1 MSAGLDWNREG
12 RIWPHR
18 EASRFLEAGALT
30 WHVQRMG
37 EAGGGEAGKPQ
48 LVLLHG
54 TGASV
59 HSWRGLAP
67 LLAEHFDVFAMD
79 LPRHGFTRGHPPE
92 DMSLPRMAAS
102 IARLLREAGIAPA
115 ALIGHSAGVA
125 LALQL
130 TLDEGHDVPVIGL
143 NSALRPF
150 PGPASQI
157 FPAIAKLLFV
167 NPFVPRLFSGMAM
180 FGGEAER
187 FLYRATHSTID
198 AEGMACYEALLK
210 NPRHTKGA
218 LAMMANWDLPTLRT
232 RMSEVRVPTLLIH
245 SSDDAAIPVSWAR
258 EASGWIA
265 GARLEVLEGLGH
277 LAHEEAPERCAG
289 LIRAF
294 LEEQLALRSD

>member
-1 MSAGLDWNREG
+1 MSAPLDWNREG

-18 EASRFLEAGALT
+18 EASRFLCDGALT

-37 EAGGGEAGKPQ
+37 EGSGKPQ
-48 LVLLHG
+48 LLLLHG

-67 LLAEHFDVFAMD
+67 ILAEQYDVIAMD
-79 LPRHGFTRGHPPE
+79 LPRHGFTTGHPPD

-102 IARLLREAGIAPA
+102 IARLVREQGYAPA

-130 TLDEGHDVPVIGL
+130 TLDHGIAVPVVGL

-150 PGPASQI
+150 PGPAAQL
-157 FPAIAKLLFV
+157 FPALAKLLFV
-167 NPFVPRLFSGMAM
+167 NPVVPRLFSGLAM
-180 FGGEAER
+180 MGGEAER
-187 FLYRATHSTID
+187 FLYRATHSAID
-198 AEGMACYEALLK
+198 PVGLACYEALLK

-232 RMSEVRVPTLLIH
+232 RMSEVRVPTLLVH
-245 SSDDAAIPVSWAR
+245 SSDDAAIPLEWAR
-258 EASGWIA
+258 EAAGWIA

-277 LAHEEAPERCAG
+277 LAHEEAPERCAE
-289 LIRAF
+289 LIREF
-294 LEEQLALRSD
+294 LAQQLALRSQ